1 VRKRLTPARQ
11 VGKPMLSTRE
21 HDVSDAENLRVYHV
35 GPSLFRPNDISQ
47 FAKEAGLPIPDEA
60 LWDDRARGLS
70 RAFFAALAE
79 HENHA
84 YRVSEEKRASAF
96 GNLAK
101 SCQNLLLQFG
111 IENLPNAIDD
121 PAASVHSSA
130 KRNPIV
136 LDFVRELDGEDIVNV
151 VRGLGKMAMAAENLK
166 AGKRGPRSA
175 AFAPRLLL
183 ELAVQF
189 P

>member
-1 VRKRLTPARQ
+1 
-11 VGKPMLSTRE
+11 MLD
-21 HDVSDAENLRVYHV
+21 H
-35 GPSLFRPNDISQ
+35 PSLGPMIFRSLQKKPGYPFPTKLCGMI
-47 FAKEAGLPIPDEA
+47 
-60 LWDDRARGLS
+60 RARGLS

-136 LDFVRELDGEDIVNV
+136 LDF
-151 VRGLGKMAMAAENLK
+151 
-166 AGKRGPRSA
+166 
-175 AFAPRLLL
+175 
-183 ELAVQF
+183 
-189 P
+189 